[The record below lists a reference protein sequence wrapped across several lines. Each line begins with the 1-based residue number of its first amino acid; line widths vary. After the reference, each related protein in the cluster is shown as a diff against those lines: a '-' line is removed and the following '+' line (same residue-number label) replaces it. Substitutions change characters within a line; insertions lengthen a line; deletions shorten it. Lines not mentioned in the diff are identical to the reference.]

1 MTVTPLVYLM
11 TMPSNGYGT
20 SPLRNNRPQPGS
32 VCICALPGKVEGN
45 VEDGDALKLAQHAP
59 SDDEGDVVEA

>member
-1 MTVTPLVYLM
+1 MATA
-11 TMPSNGYGT
+11 

-32 VCICALPGKVEGN
+32 VCICALPGKVEGK

-59 SDDEGDVVEA
+59 SDDEGNVVEA